1 MARVCVL
8 HIFPYADLE
17 YFPDAQRIRPLILF
31 GCEEPSKSVYRQTAA
46 DFIIVE
52 LDLAITFCQIALS
65 TNNPVSANRNTENTT
80 FALRAAL
87 SAEKRLD
94 IRLRDKRIIDEK
106 RFRVESLL
114 VELARSATWIA
125 D

>member
-1 MARVCVL
+1 MPNASGLSYCSDV
-8 HIFPYADLE
+8 E
-17 YFPDAQRIRPLILF
+17 K
-31 GCEEPSKSVYRQTAA
+31 PSKSVYRQTAA

-65 TNNPVSANRNTENTT
+65 TDNPVSANRNTENAT
-80 FALRAAL
+80 FALRTAL

-94 IRLRDKRIIDEK
+94 IRLRDERIIDQK
-106 RFRVESLL
+106 RFRAESLL
-114 VELARSATWIA
+114 VELARRATWIA

>member
-1 MARVCVL
+1 MPKASGLSYCSDV
-8 HIFPYADLE
+8 
-17 YFPDAQRIRPLILF
+17 
-31 GCEEPSKSVYRQTAA
+31 EEPSKSVYRQTAA

-65 TNNPVSANRNTENTT
+65 TDNPVSANRNTENAT

-94 IRLRDKRIIDEK
+94 IRLRDKRIIDQK
-106 RFRVESLL
+106 RFPAESLL
-114 VELARSATWIA
+114 VELARRATWIA

>member
-1 MARVCVL
+1 MRKASGL
-8 HIFPYADLE
+8 SYG
-17 YFPDAQRIRPLILF
+17 PDV
-31 GCEEPSKSVYRQTAA
+31 EEPSKSVYSQTAA

-65 TNNPVSANRNTENTT
+65 TNNPVSANRNTENAT

-87 SAEKRLD
+87 SPEKRLD
-94 IRLRDKRIIDEK
+94 IRLRDKRIIDKK
-106 RFRVESLL
+106 RFRAESLL
-114 VELARSATWIA
+114 VALARRATWIA